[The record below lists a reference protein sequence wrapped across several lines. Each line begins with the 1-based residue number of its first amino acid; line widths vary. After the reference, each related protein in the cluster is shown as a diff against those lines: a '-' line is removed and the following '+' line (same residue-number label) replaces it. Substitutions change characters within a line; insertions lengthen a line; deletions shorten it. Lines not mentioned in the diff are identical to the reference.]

1 MLSLTYFMRCLR
13 NALEDF
19 FYELNESNPMDHS
32 DLSSLIWSSADDVL
46 RGVFKPSEYGRI
58 ILSFVV
64 FRRLDCVLEPRKD
77 EICAVHEKLKDDL
90 QDTSPVI
97 RKQIDKRMVGL
108 VNDGLDFYKKLE
120 NQPETK
126 NMIFQHLFSD
136 CQKQKTPPALSR
148 R

>member
-1 MLSLTYFMRCLR
+1 MRCLR
-13 NALEDF
+13 NALEEI
-19 FYELNESNPMDHS
+19 FYELNESNPMNHS

-46 RGVFKPSEYGRI
+46 RGVFKPSEYDRI
-58 ILSFVV
+58 ILPFVV

-77 EICAVHEKLKDDL
+77 EIYAVHEKFKDDL
-90 QDTSPVI
+90 QDTLPVI
-97 RKQIDKRMVGL
+97 RKQIDKRIIGL
-108 VNDGLDFYKKLE
+108 VNDSLDFYKKLE

-136 CQKQKTPPALSR
+136 YRKQKARPALSR